1 MHIRQSDF
9 QQRRPNP
16 ECRRATQL
24 FGCLPGM
31 LKAWVC
37 SPAPLTPA
45 VVVHAYDPSTQ
56 EADAEGPGD
65 QNHPP

>member
-1 MHIRQSDF
+1 MHIQQSDF
-9 QQRRPNP
+9 QQRRPSP
-16 ECRRATQL
+16 EYRDAAQL
-24 FGCLPGM
+24 LGCLPGI

-37 SPAPLTPA
+37 SPALHKPA
-45 VVVHAYDPSTQ
+45 VVVHTYDPSTQ